1 MEDMRPVSLSSLYSG
16 VRDRTQSLVAGLS
29 AEDMLVQTMADVSPT
44 KWHLAHTTW
53 FWETFLLRE
62 HLPGYVEFS
71 SEYNYLFNSY
81 YDGIGDR
88 HARPERGFLSRPP
101 HEDVLSYRAHVD
113 AAMTRLLSID
123 QDIENAALAPLIQLG
138 LAHEEQHQELI
149 LTDIKHVL
157 SRHPFAP
164 AAFPAPTSGAGTR
177 AGAPG
182 WVGFDGGVV
191 EIGAREEGFHF
202 DNEGPRHQT
211 ILTPFALADRLATNR
226 DYAAFIADG
235 GYDTA
240 ALWLSDGWARVL
252 AEGWRAPLY
261 WREGEAGWEEL
272 TLHGQYPLE
281 PDAPVIH
288 LSYYEASAFA
298 EWSGA
303 RLPDEREWEHA
314 AMTVSRTRDGRF
326 AEPGRSAHPGVT
338 PEVQAGA
345 GGLRQMFGDAWEWT
359 RSAYSPYPRYR
370 PAAGA
375 VGEYN
380 GKFMCGQ
387 FVLRGGS
394 CATAPDHIRP
404 TYRNFFPPEAR
415 WQFSGVRLAR
425 DV

>member
-1 MEDMRPVSLSSLYSG
+1 MEDMRQVSLSSLYSG
-16 VRDRTQSLVAGLS
+16 VRNRTQSLVAGLS

-62 HLPGYVEFS
+62 YCPGYEEFS
-71 SEYNYLFNSY
+71 CEYNYLFNSY
-81 YDGIGDR
+81 YNGIGAR
-88 HARPERGFLSRPP
+88 HDRPERGFLSRPP
-101 HEDVLSYRAHVD
+101 LAEVLDYRAHVD
-113 AAMTRLLSID
+113 AAMMRLLGAN
-123 QDIENAALAPLIQLG
+123 QDIKNAALAPLIQLG

-164 AAFPAPTSGAGTR
+164 AAFRAQSSRAVTPSGP
-177 AGAPG
+177 PG
-182 WVGFDGGVV
+182 WVEFDGGVV
-191 EIGAREEGFHF
+191 EIGAEAGGFHF
-202 DNEGPRHQT
+202 DNEGPRHKA

-226 DYAAFIADG
+226 DYADFIADG
-235 GYDTA
+235 GYGTA
-240 ALWLSDGWARVL
+240 TLWLSDGWARVQ
-252 AEGWRAPLY
+252 AEGWAAPLY
-261 WREGEAGWEEL
+261 WREGAAGWEEF
-272 TLHGQYPLE
+272 TLHGQQTLD

-314 AMTVSRTRDGRF
+314 ATTGARACDGRF
-326 AEPGRSAHPGVT
+326 VDPGLSAHPGVT
-338 PEVQAGA
+338 PQSAAAA

-394 CATAPDHIRP
+394 CATAPDHVRS

-425 DV
+425 DI